1 MSTPD
6 ADPPS
11 LSPPQPPQP
20 PQPPPAEPVLA
31 RQNRLHLSLV
41 WIVPLVALIIGIVL
55 VVRSVTQSGP
65 EIVIEFRSA
74 EGLEA
79 GRTEVRYKE
88 VMVGQ
93 VRRVKLSPDLKRVLV
108 TVALDKSVARLAV
121 EDTRFWVVRPR
132 IGTGGVSG
140 LATLL
145 SGAYIGLDAGVSETA
160 RSEFTGLDLPPLILR
175 GEPGRS
181 FVLRADDIGSLDVGS
196 PVYHRRIRVGRVVGY
211 TLQADGKSVHVQ
223 VFVEAPHERLVT
235 TQSRFW
241 NASGIDVSLG
251 AGGLTVNT
259 QSIASV
265 LAGGLAFAVPELAEP
280 GTAAT
285 QGQQFTLFATQRAA
299 LAPED
304 GEPLR
309 VRMVFNQSLRGLE
322 VGAPVEL
329 LGVPLGTVRG
339 IEFQHEESEKRLPI
353 EVIADIYPMRLGGL
367 RERIAAKAGAG
378 ALVGDAGD
386 RQFLKQLVQRG
397 LRAQARTGNLLTGQL
412 YIALDFA
419 PKPTAV
425 AFDVKAAVPTLP
437 TTPGALSD
445 AQAQLTDILASV
457 SKVKFDEIGGDLQET
472 LRSVKQISASLDKVL
487 GSTDSTIKE
496 LNPKVQQTLDD
507 LQKTLTAAQQTL
519 RSAESNL
526 VDSQAP
532 LQRST
537 GAALAEVQRA
547 AQAMRVL
554 ADYLQKNPE
563 TLLRGKPAD
572 PVLEPAR

>member
-6 ADPPS
+6 ADTPS
-11 LSPPQPPQP
+11 LSPPQP

-145 SGAYIGLDAGVSETA
+145 SGAYIGLDAGVSEAA

-211 TLQADGKSVHVQ
+211 TLQADGKSVLVQ
-223 VFVEAPHERLVT
+223 VFIEAPHERLVT

-251 AGGLTVNT
+251 ASGLTVNT

-265 LAGGLAFAVPELAEP
+265 LAGGLAFAAPELAEP
-280 GTAAT
+280 GTAAA

-322 VGAPVEL
+322 IGAPVEL
-329 LGVPLGTVRG
+329 LGRVTSELVRVCRPGGRVIMANWTAEGFVGLLFKTMAKHVPPPAIMPSPLLWGNEDVVRKRFKDHADA
-339 IEFQHEESEKRLPI
+339 IEFSKQSYPFFYPFSPG
-353 EVIADIYPMRLGGL
+353 EVVEYFRAYYGPTNRAFATLDP
-367 RERIAAKAGAG
+367 E
-378 ALVGDAGD
+378 
-386 RQFLKQLVQRG
+386 
-397 LRAQARTGNLLTGQL
+397 AQARLRADLTELWSNHNKGSAGTTQ
-412 YIALDFA
+412 Y
-419 PKPTAV
+419 TA
-425 AFDVKAAVPTLP
+425 
-437 TTPGALSD
+437 
-445 AQAQLTDILASV
+445 
-457 SKVKFDEIGGDLQET
+457 E
-472 LRSVKQISASLDKVL
+472 
-487 GSTDSTIKE
+487 
-496 LNPKVQQTLDD
+496 
-507 LQKTLTAAQQTL
+507 
-519 RSAESNL
+519 
-526 VDSQAP
+526 
-532 LQRST
+532 
-537 GAALAEVQRA
+537 
-547 AQAMRVL
+547 
-554 ADYLQKNPE
+554 YLQVTVRPK
-563 TLLRGKPAD
+563 
-572 PVLEPAR
+572 

>member
-6 ADPPS
+6 ADTPS
-11 LSPPQPPQP
+11 LSPPPL
-20 PQPPPAEPVLA
+20 AEPVLA

-88 VMVGQ
+88 VMVGK
-93 VRRVKLSPDLKRVLV
+93 VHRVKLSPDLKRVLV

-132 IGTGGVSG
+132 IGTAGVSG

-145 SGAYIGLDAGVSETA
+145 SGAYIGLDAGVSEAA
-160 RSEFTGLDLPPLILR
+160 RSEFTGLDLPPFILR

-211 TLQADGKSVHVQ
+211 TLQADGKSVLVQ
-223 VFVEAPHERLVT
+223 VFIEAPHERLVT

-280 GTAAT
+280 GAAAA

-353 EVIADIYPMRLGGL
+353 EVIADIYPLRLGGL
-367 RERIAAKAGAG
+367 RDRLAAKAGAG
-378 ALVGDAGD
+378 ASVGDAGD

-487 GSTDSTIKE
+487 GSTDTTIKE
-496 LNPKVQQTLDD
+496 LNPTVQQTLDD

-519 RSAESNL
+519 RSAENNL